1 MSIDDLREINYD
13 DIDLIKNIYL
23 VLEVIYGIDINWI
36 KNLINYVKILKLDL
50 ERKISSVEGKTLLFC
65 PGNSPMIVSFLLE
78 LLYPDFFNENLVLF
92 NLSLSGIQEKE
103 KEYYT
108 DKIND
113 YFKKYLSKMFVKKN
127 INLGDFSNVIILDYS
142 TTGSTIEFLNKLLNE
157 MISSINIINQDM
169 KIIDLIYKLKF
180 YMDIDKNRD
189 ILMKEHNLTNENI
202 LEYLNK
208 DIEEIKGDLDAEYDY
223 YNDYETSPE
232 EKIETKKEIKKLEI
246 LQKLKIAQ
254 IDESESES
262 EIELYNKI
270 DFSLNELIENYH
282 KIITNVLVVQ
292 KFNYPELRC
301 LFSFK
306 LEKREGKPSIKEFLE
321 SEQTLN
327 EYLDSFDELKYE
339 IILCNILKYIIILY
353 MNNKELLNKIYDEN
367 KIILS
372 SLEN

>member
-1 MSIDDLREINYD
+1 
-13 DIDLIKNIYL
+13 
-23 VLEVIYGIDINWI
+23 
-36 KNLINYVKILKLDL
+36 
-50 ERKISSVEGKTLLFC
+50 
-65 PGNSPMIVSFLLE
+65 
-78 LLYPDFFNENLVLF
+78 
-92 NLSLSGIQEKE
+92 
-103 KEYYT
+103 
-108 DKIND
+108 
-113 YFKKYLSKMFVKKN
+113 MFVKKN